1 MGMIPLNHDEPGFG
15 RTGFSRD
22 EIDGDGGWD
31 YWIAF
36 VLPLPVFQQK
46 SMCGSVDPPKDS
58 WLESPG
64 YFLGTQEQWYE
75 SEPHNSQERHP
86 TWYQKMG

>member
-1 MGMIPLNHDEPGFG
+1 MMNQASGEQASVVMKLMVMVAGIIGLLSSYRCQCSN
-15 RTGFSRD
+15 RNR
-22 EIDGDGGWD
+22 
-31 YWIAF
+31 
-36 VLPLPVFQQK
+36 
-46 SMCGSVDPPKDS
+46 CGSVDPPKDS